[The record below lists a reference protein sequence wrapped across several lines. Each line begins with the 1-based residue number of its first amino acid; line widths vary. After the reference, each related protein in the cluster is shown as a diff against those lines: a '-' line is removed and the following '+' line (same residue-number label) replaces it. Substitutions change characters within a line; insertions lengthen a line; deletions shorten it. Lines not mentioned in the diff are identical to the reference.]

1 MTKDKTISENMIK
14 AGKIMSKYKYLLWDI
29 DGTVLN
35 FEEAEKAAIRTLFD
49 KFHLGECSD
58 EMLSHYTKINKKYW
72 KLLECGKMEK
82 ERILVERFEEF
93 FAKEGIRT
101 DEAKEFNKEYQLALG
116 DTIVFN
122 DNALEIIKTQKNS
135 CKIIIVTNGTAIAQ
149 KKKLERSGLDKVAD
163 NTFISELVGFEKP
176 NIHFFKKV
184 IAEAGIE
191 DVSQAVII
199 GDSLTSDIQ
208 GGVNAGIDTCWYNP
222 KEEVND
228 TNLIPTYTIKNL
240 HELEEII

>member
-1 MTKDKTISENMIK
+1 MSKNYLKNMIK

-49 KFHLGECSD
+49 KFNLGKCSD

-163 NTFISELVGFEKP
+163 NIFISELVGFEKP

-184 IAEAGIE
+184 ITEAGIE